1 MKKSTYTLC
10 RKCLNMSSKVI
21 CDDCEGKGY
30 IKEGSDIH
38 KKQLKIAYKQTQ
50 AKRRKHYARSKA

>member
-1 MKKSTYTLC
+1 
-10 RKCLNMSSKVI
+10 MSSNVI